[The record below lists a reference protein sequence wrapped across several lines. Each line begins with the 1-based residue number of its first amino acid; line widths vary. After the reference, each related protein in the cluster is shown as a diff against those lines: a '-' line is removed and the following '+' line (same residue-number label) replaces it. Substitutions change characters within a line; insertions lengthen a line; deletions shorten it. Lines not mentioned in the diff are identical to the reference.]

1 MYRIGQEEIDAVAR
15 VINSKQLFKVNSG
28 LNETAR
34 CEENMRNIW
43 GVRRALLVT
52 SGKGALISA
61 LVGMGIGPGDEVI
74 VPAYTYIATAIAVL
88 AVGAIPIIADIDET
102 LTLSPKDFERKI
114 TERTKA
120 VIPVHIM
127 GFPCNMD
134 EIMRIAKEHNIMV
147 LEDSCQSDGG
157 SYKGKRLGSIGDA
170 GALSFNYFK
179 IITAGEGG
187 AVLTNNDKLYERAL
201 IYQDS
206 SAISFFGDQ
215 LSGITEPQFAGSQFR
230 TNEISAAIL
239 NAQFNRLDGI
249 LGDLRKNKK
258 KMKELLSPYCRFAP
272 SNDEEGDC
280 GVALSIE
287 FDTAEQ
293 CIAFNK
299 AAPDGTTRPRES
311 DRHIYCFWTAILEKR
326 GAFHPL
332 MDPFKMEANKNHI
345 PDYNADMCPET
356 LEILAKNCYISINP
370 DWTDKEI
377 EEKAEYYINAL
388 KNNAKRF

>member
-15 VINSKQLFKVNSG
+15 VINSKSLFKINDA
-28 LNETAR
+28 LRETAK
-34 CEENMRNIW
+34 CEQNMRDIW
-43 GVRRALLVT
+43 GVKRALLVT

-74 VPAYTYIATAIAVL
+74 VPGYTYIATAIAVL
-88 AVGAIPIIADIDET
+88 ATGAIPVIADIDAT
-102 LTLSPKDFERKI
+102 LTLDPKDFEAKI
-114 TERTKA
+114 TKRTRA

-134 EIMRIAKEHNIMV
+134 EIMRIARKHNILV

-187 AVLTNNDKLYERAL
+187 AVLTNNDTLYERAL

-215 LSGITEPQFAGSQFR
+215 LSGITEPQFCGSQFR

-239 NAQFNRLDGI
+239 NTQLTRLDGI
-249 LGDLRKNKK
+249 LSDLRKNKRK
-258 KMKELLSPYCRFAP
+258 LMEKLSPYCRFAP
-272 SNDEEGDC
+272 SNDIEGDC
-280 GVALSIE
+280 GIAISIE
-287 FDTAEQ
+287 FDTEEQ
-293 CIAFNK
+293 CIEFYKN
-299 AAPDGTTRPRES
+299 APDGTSRPRES

-332 MDPFKMEANKNHI
+332 MDPFKMEANRDHI
-345 PDYNADMCPET
+345 PDYNVNMCPKT
-356 LEILAKNCYISINP
+356 LEHLAKNCYISINP
-370 DWTDKEI
+370 DWTNEDI
-377 EEKAEYYINAL
+377 ERMAQYYIEKL
-388 KNNAKRF
+388 R

>member
-15 VINSKQLFKVNSG
+15 VINSKSLFKINDA
-28 LNETAR
+28 LRETAK
-34 CEENMRNIW
+34 CEQNMRDIW
-43 GVRRALLVT
+43 GVKRALLVT

-61 LVGMGIGPGDEVI
+61 LIGMGIGPGDEVI
-74 VPAYTYIATAIAVL
+74 VPGYTYIATAIAVL
-88 AVGAIPIIADIDET
+88 ATGAIPVIADIDAT
-102 LTLSPKDFERKI
+102 LTLDPKDFEAKI
-114 TERTKA
+114 TERTRA

-134 EIMRIAKEHNIMV
+134 EIMRIAKKHNILV

-187 AVLTNNDKLYERAL
+187 AVLTNNDTLYERAL

-215 LSGITEPQFAGSQFR
+215 LSGITEPQFCGSQFR

-239 NAQFNRLDGI
+239 NAQFSRLEGI
-249 LGDLRKNKK
+249 LSDLRGNKK
-258 KMKELLSPYCRFAP
+258 KLMEKLSPYCRFAP
-272 SNDEEGDC
+272 SNDIEGDC
-280 GVALSIE
+280 GIAISIE
-287 FDTAEQ
+287 FDTEEQ
-293 CIAFNK
+293 CIEFYKN
-299 AAPDGTTRPRES
+299 APDGTTRPRES

-332 MDPFKMEANKNHI
+332 MDPFKMEANKDHI
-345 PDYNADMCPET
+345 PDYNVNMCPKT
-356 LEILAKNCYISINP
+356 LEHLAKNCYISINP
-370 DWTDKEI
+370 DWTDDDI
-377 EEKAEYYINAL
+377 ERMAQYYIERL
-388 KNNAKRF
+388 K

>member
-1 MYRIGQEEIDAVAR
+1 MYRIGQEEIDAVAA
-15 VINSKQLFKVNSG
+15 VINSKSLFKINDG
-28 LNETAR
+28 LRETEK
-34 CEENMRNIW
+34 CEQNLRDIW
-43 GVRRALLVT
+43 GVKRALLVT

-88 AVGAIPIIADIDET
+88 ATGAIPIIADINET
-102 LTLSPKDFERKI
+102 LTLDPKDFENKI

-127 GFPCNMD
+127 GFPCDMNSIC
-134 EIMRIAKEHNIMV
+134 EIAQKHNIMV
-147 LEDSCQSDGG
+147 LEDSCQADGG

-170 GALSFNYFK
+170 GALSFNFFK

-187 AVLTNNDKLYERAL
+187 AILTNNDKLYERAL

-215 LSGITEPQFAGSQFR
+215 LKGITEPQFCGSQFR

-239 NAQFNRLDGI
+239 NQQFKRLDGI
-249 LGDLRKNKK
+249 LYDLRKNKK
-258 KMKELLSPYCRFAP
+258 MLSELLSPYCRFAP
-272 SNDEEGDC
+272 SNDIEGDC

-287 FDTAEQ
+287 FDTEEE

-299 AAPDGTTRPRES
+299 KAPKGTTRPRES

-332 MDPFKMEANKNHI
+332 MDPFKMEANKDHI
-345 PDYNADMCPET
+345 PDYNVDMCPKS
-356 LEILAKNCYISINP
+356 LEHLAKNCYISINP
-370 DWTDKEI
+370 DWTEDEIKEL
-377 EEKAEYYINAL
+377 AEYYISAL
-388 KNNAKRF
+388 K

>member
-15 VINSKQLFKVNSG
+15 VINSKSLFKVNDA
-28 LNETAR
+28 LRETAK
-34 CEENMRNIW
+34 CEQNMRDIW
-43 GVRRALLVT
+43 GVKRALLVT

-74 VPAYTYIATAIAVL
+74 VPGYTYIATAIAVL
-88 AVGAIPIIADIDET
+88 ATGAIPVIADINET
-102 LTLSPKDFERKI
+102 LTLDPEDFERKI
-114 TERTKA
+114 TERTRA

-134 EIMRIAKEHNIMV
+134 EIMRIAKKHNILV

-157 SYKGKRLGSIGDA
+157 SYKGKRLGSIGNA

-179 IITAGEGG
+179 IVTAGEGG
-187 AVLTNNDKLYERAL
+187 AVLTNDDVLYERAL

-206 SAISFFGDQ
+206 SAIAFFGDQ
-215 LSGITEPQFAGSQFR
+215 LNGISEQQFCGSQFR

-239 NAQFNRLDGI
+239 NEQFKRLDGI
-249 LGDLRKNKK
+249 LSDLRKNKRLL
-258 KMKELLSPYCRFAP
+258 KEYLAPYCRFTP

-287 FDTAEQ
+287 FDTEEE

-299 AAPDGTTRPRES
+299 AAPDCTSRPRES

-332 MDPFKMEANKNHI
+332 MDPFKMEANKDHI
-345 PDYNADMCPET
+345 PDYSVDMCPKT
-356 LEILAKNCYISINP
+356 LSHLAKNCYIHINP
-370 DWTDKEI
+370 DWT
-377 EEKAEYYINAL
+377 EEEVKSKAQYYIEAL
-388 KNNAKRF
+388 KK